1 MSPRRATA
9 SEPAPAEMNMQSPDP
24 NGSPTR
30 TIADYAAQIASA
42 SPTPGGGSVAAS
54 VGAFACALAEMVCN
68 VTLSGKSAVTH
79 PKELQKAAEAG
90 SKLRAKLLS
99 LAAAD
104 EAA

>member
-1 MSPRRATA
+1 MRFPIDLIFLDKSNV
-9 SEPAPAEMNMQSPDP
+9 APETFD
-24 NGSPTR
+24 TR
-30 TIADYAAQIASA
+30 TVAGYAAQIASA
-42 SPTPGGGSVAAS
+42 SPTPGGGSVAAT

>member
-24 NGSPTR
+24 NGFPTR

-54 VGAFACALAEMVCN
+54 VGAFACALGEMVCN
-68 VTLSGKSAVTH
+68 VTLSGTSQPENPNRLREAVET
-79 PKELQKAAEAG
+79 G
-90 SKLRAKLLS
+90 SQLREKLLE
-99 LAAAD
+99 LAAA
-104 EAA
+104 